1 MIKFFTRWFRKP
13 ESDTDWR
20 EDWSNPPQVSAAF
33 QEIVDMIVTCADDIS
48 VSWHD
53 PDPDDENYHP
63 AFSIRVS
70 SENGDTGEAGVL
82 HFNLTVNA
90 DSPDHIY
97 VKEKKDLT
105 SPNHLRASSL
115 IKALVFANNKGSN
128 MDPDE
133 GHYLIYHLL
142 KNQANIEETRQE
154 ILQDRAE
161 QRRLKFLQEQNF

>member
-1 MIKFFTRWFRKP
+1 MIKFFTRWFREP
-13 ESDTDWR
+13 ESDPDWR
-20 EDWSNPPQVSAAF
+20 KDWSNPPRVSAAF

-48 VSWHD
+48 VSYYD
-53 PDPDDENYHP
+53 PQDHDDENYHP

-90 DSPDHIY
+90 DSPDRIY
-97 VKEKKDLT
+97 VKEKKDVL
-105 SPNHLRASSL
+105 SPNQRASSL
-115 IKALVFANNKGSN
+115 IKALVSNTNGFN
-128 MDPDE
+128 MDSDE

-142 KNQANIEETRQE
+142 KNQASIEETRRE